1 MIEYIKLKNWDKRKK
16 NRKEKWLKKKLSSDN
31 ILIYIMWKIEAEKK

>member
-1 MIEYIKLKNWDKRKK
+1 MIVYIKLKNWDKRKK

-31 ILIYIMWKIEAEKK
+31 IWIYIMWKIEAEKK